1 MKLLY
6 KPLGL
11 LLGML
16 GGALATALFDRI
28 WSAITGDDET
38 PDATD
43 RDSGWVKVVL
53 AAVIQGAV
61 FAGVRTAVNRA
72 GAKGFEKAT
81 GVWPG

>member
-1 MKLLY
+1 VKLLY

>member
-11 LLGML
+11 LFGVL
-16 GGALATALFDRI
+16 GGILATQIFERI
-28 WSAITGDDET
+28 WRLATGDPET

-43 RDSGWVKVVL
+43 PNSGWAEIAIA
-53 AAVIQGAV
+53 AAVQGAV
-61 FAGVRTAVNRA
+61 FAGVRALVNRA

-81 GVWPG
+81 GTWPA